1 MFGYVKP
8 RHADLRVRE
17 YDFYR
22 AAYCGVCRRMKKL
35 TGAIST
41 CSLSYDFVFLALCR
55 LPLTDGRVSCKKCK
69 CVAHPCKGKNAL
81 GDNAALDDTAKLA
94 AVLSYEKIADDAR
107 DERGGKRLL
116 AKCALPFFR
125 RALRRAGLP
134 ELSAKV
140 RELLTGLSLLEK
152 EKAPSIDAPA
162 DVFGK
167 VLGAVFSE
175 GIAQELAGVYYDVG
189 YHLGRFIYAIDALED
204 EKDDRRQK
212 RYNPFVLLYPEGMT
226 EEDVTI
232 AKTGLYLT
240 LDLLGKAIEKIPFQ
254 NADAVKEIVYNTV
267 YLGLPDRLENVLSSR
282 NETKK
287 ERKKRKKTER
297 KQGLT

>member
-35 TGAIST
+35 TGAVST
-41 CSLSYDFVFLALCR
+41 CSLSYDFVFLALSR
-55 LPLTDGRVSCKKCK
+55 LPLTDGKVSCKRCK
-69 CVAHPCKGKNAL
+69 CAAHPCKGRNAL
-81 GDNAALDDTAKLA
+81 GDNAALDDTARLA
-94 AVLSYEKIADDAR
+94 AVLSYEKLADDAR
-107 DERGGKRLL
+107 DEKGSKRLL
-116 AKCALPFFR
+116 AGCALPFFR
-125 RALRRAGLP
+125 RALKRARLP
-134 ELSAKV
+134 ELSSKV
-140 RELLTGLSLLEK
+140 HELLAELSLLEK
-152 EKAPSIDAPA
+152 EEAASIDAPA
-162 DVFGK
+162 DVFGR
-167 VLGAVFSE
+167 VLGTVFAE
-175 GIAQELAGVYYDVG
+175 GVPQESAGLYYDVG

-204 EKDDRRQK
+204 EREDRRKK

-226 EEDVTI
+226 EGDIAI

-240 LDLLGKAIEKIPFQ
+240 LDLLGGATEKLPFQ

-267 YLGLPDRLENVLSSR
+267 FLGLPDRLESVLASR
-282 NETKK
+282 NETEK

-297 KQGLT
+297 KQGL